1 MSRTRNSKRAE
12 WLTIAEVLDEL
23 GGGLARSTFND
34 WRAKKVAPRCIKLP
48 NNQIRIRRSDFESW
62 LESRTEEAA

>member
-1 MSRTRNSKRAE
+1 MSRTRDPKRAE

-23 GGGLARSTFND
+23 GGHLARSTFNE